1 MSTEEKGFV
10 EIDSNQI
17 PPTDI
22 VFRCPHCD
30 RQHSIDPR
38 GAGLT
43 IHCTACNKLV
53 PVPIPPGVDIADFDE
68 TVEHA
73 DALVMHLRKAL
84 HSATT
89 RTRELEAK
97 LDALTKAR
105 AELHAA
111 LTNVVALLNKEM
123 E

>member
-1 MSTEEKGFV
+1 MSREKSFV

-22 VFRCPHCD
+22 VFRCPHCN

-53 PVPIPPGVDIADFDE
+53 TVPIPPGVDIADFDE

-97 LDALTKAR
+97 LETLSRERSELKEALTKI
-105 AELHAA
+105 
-111 LTNVVALLNKEM
+111 VALLDKDI
-123 E
+123 